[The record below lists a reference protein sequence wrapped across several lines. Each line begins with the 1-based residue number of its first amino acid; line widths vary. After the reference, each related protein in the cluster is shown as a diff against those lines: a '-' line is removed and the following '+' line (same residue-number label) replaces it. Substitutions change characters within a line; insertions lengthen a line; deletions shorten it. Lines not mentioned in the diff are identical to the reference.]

1 MLHEVLPHGI
11 AELIFDTP
19 QDYGALQLKVSWNS
33 QMRSFSDETIDYGR
47 QSCHSACSPAIH

>member
-1 MLHEVLPHGI
+1 MEVLPHGI

-47 QSCHSACSPAIH
+47 QSCHGACPPAIH